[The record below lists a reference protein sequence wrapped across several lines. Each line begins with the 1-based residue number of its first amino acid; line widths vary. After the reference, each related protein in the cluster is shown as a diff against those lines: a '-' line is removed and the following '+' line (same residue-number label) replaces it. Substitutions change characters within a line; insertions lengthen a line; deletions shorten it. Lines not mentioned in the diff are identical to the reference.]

1 MSSKMIKVIRALE
14 KSITNVGVDKTIS
27 NLSVPDYS
35 DSIADYIVSV
45 VCKDFDVNLNLIKK
59 SRKTSTK
66 KIAAHI
72 ISYLLY
78 YQANLTQS
86 EIGVILSRSK
96 ASVNRYINQL
106 HYLDTKFKHQS
117 ELKEK
122 LEYFEKLIKEHKN
135 NKL

>member
-14 KSITNVGVDKTIS
+14 KSITNIGVDKTIS
-27 NLSVPDYS
+27 NLSVPDLS

-45 VCKDFDVNLNLIKK
+45 VCKDFDVDLNVIKK

-66 KIAAHI
+66 KTAAHI

-86 EIGVILSRSK
+86 EIGAILSRSK

-106 HYLDTKFKHQS
+106 HYLDSKFKHQS
-117 ELKEK
+117 ELKVK
-122 LEYFEKLIKEHKN
+122 LDYFEKLIKEHKN